1 LKRIIMD
8 ALGPVIYLNDVQDFR
23 PIRLFRD
30 WAVDEYARTVL
41 HRPSKLLFRID
52 CPSPDNDGA
61 PGASLPLAALSA
73 RVVHVCNGAQLPA
86 MHDLHRIGK
95 DAILAFVIIA
105 DAFPPPPD
113 HPDDIP
119 F

>member
-1 LKRIIMD
+1 MD
-8 ALGPVIYLNDVQDFR
+8 ALGPIIYLTDVQDLR

-52 CPSPDNDGA
+52 CPSPDSDGA
-61 PGASLPLAALSA
+61 PSASVPLAALSA

-95 DAILAFVIIA
+95 DAILAFAIIA